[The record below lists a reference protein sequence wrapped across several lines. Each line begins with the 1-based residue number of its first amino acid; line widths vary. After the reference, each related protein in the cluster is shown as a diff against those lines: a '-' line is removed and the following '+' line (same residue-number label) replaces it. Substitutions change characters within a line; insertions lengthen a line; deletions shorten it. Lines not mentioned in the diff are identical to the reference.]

1 MLDATGKF
9 PDGILQGNLNA
20 LGSYSACLQISA
32 EPRGKTPFTGKF
44 GGASFYNLGSMD
56 FTDPA
61 GIVAPLYGVCLPSS
75 CTDKD
80 FNKIL
85 QAIDIAIHQKFR
97 YVWIPHLSV
106 QNERYHL
113 EGGDIIMMYVSV
125 IWLYQ
130 IQSLLN
136 MDEIK
141 EWFHLIFSS
150 RLFLAFL
157 GGLLAAATL
166 LEAYMLFYK
175 EGKPVGRK
183 LNNTK

>member
-1 MLDATGKF
+1 MEILLLIRYYILRVFIVLDATGKF

-44 GGASFYNLGSMD
+44 GGASFYNLGNMD

-80 FNKIL
+80 FNGIL

-125 IWLYQ
+125 I
-130 IQSLLN
+130 
-136 MDEIK
+136 
-141 EWFHLIFSS
+141 
-150 RLFLAFL
+150 
-157 GGLLAAATL
+157 
-166 LEAYMLFYK
+166 
-175 EGKPVGRK
+175 
-183 LNNTK
+183 

>member
-1 MLDATGKF
+1 MEIIRVIHYYKLRVFIVLDATGKF

-80 FNKIL
+80 FNGIL
-85 QAIDIAIHQKFR
+85 QAIDIAIHRKFR

-125 IWLYQ
+125 I
-130 IQSLLN
+130 
-136 MDEIK
+136 
-141 EWFHLIFSS
+141 
-150 RLFLAFL
+150 
-157 GGLLAAATL
+157 
-166 LEAYMLFYK
+166 
-175 EGKPVGRK
+175 
-183 LNNTK
+183 

>member
-44 GGASFYNLGSMD
+44 GGASFYNLGNLD

-61 GIVAPLYGVCLPSS
+61 GIIAPLYGVCLPSS

-80 FNKIL
+80 FNGIL
-85 QAIDIAIHQKFR
+85 QTIDIAIHQKFR

-113 EGGDIIMMYVSV
+113 EGGDIIMMYVS
-125 IWLYQ
+125 
-130 IQSLLN
+130 
-136 MDEIK
+136 
-141 EWFHLIFSS
+141 LICS
-150 RLFLAFL
+150 
-157 GGLLAAATL
+157 
-166 LEAYMLFYK
+166 YK
-175 EGKPVGRK
+175 I
-183 LNNTK
+183 